1 MCKQC
6 LAHCAHGT
14 VHLIFCCREGG
25 RLKYSLPCGCTGILL
40 HGVGFG
46 GVGVGGW
53 APVRGWGGGVETHS
67 LGFLLIQESIGGL
80 PSICLPCDEFFD
92 GSDEDEMPIYSFSIS
107 QVGEPL
113 LSCDQK
119 DMDVTEKRSRQILGF
134 GSVSY
139 LSLKDTQY
147 QIEEK
152 TTPNFGW

>member
-1 MCKQC
+1 M
-6 LAHCAHGT
+6 HWGFPS
-14 VHLIFCCREGG
+14 VRSVGRGG
-25 RLKYSLPCGCTGILL
+25 RWVWGRGC
-40 HGVGFG
+40 
-46 GVGVGGW
+46 
-53 APVRGWGGGVETHS
+53 ATHS

-92 GSDEDEMPIYSFSIS
+92 GSDEDEMPFSIS